1 MVKADCGGA
10 GTGVSVP
17 APSPTTPP
25 GTVRRS
31 ARPAAADGPAIGTAE
46 VELERAPRTWAG
58 RDGSAASL
66 PWRGPGGRSFRLWSP
81 CHTSRIRRRSR
92 RHAGSGTG
100 SGQRSLQA
108 GRSLRCGRCFGGQ
121 DVREP
126 TGPPIPTPGQ
136 VIEVWEGPG
145 AAVFPAQG
153 SCLLSKGSPGPRIP
167 PRPPP
172 PGRPPRKGITGRS
185 GPSAPFAP
193 RGHLPAAATE
203 PRSGRR
209 SASFQPVPCRRRHR
223 PPAASRRSRSRAM
236 VPSGKGMTACDGRAR
251 GWGSASE
258 ASRRRAFGPPAARL
272 RPFAPYAPVS
282 ERATSAGTNAQPCS
296 LSCSR
301 RRWVIRRS
309 FRRGRPHRRVA
320 SKPPVSPP
328 SGGSFHEETS
338 SRPAALRSATAAR
351 HRMPAPRAIRRGK
364 ARRKRRGFEAA
375 APTAGRLR
383 STEAPADP
391 TGTSGPCPAAIR
403 SSGRGADLRGSGIF
417 ALRRRIRCPDVRGAG
432 DKECGRRR
440 VAGRRSRSWC
450 LPGAYGTM
458 ARASDGGVAD
468 HHRMGRR

>member
-1 MVKADCGGA
+1 MVGRGSGVGERGFPAA
-10 GTGVSVP
+10 GVRASRGPP
-17 APSPTTPP
+17 AP
-25 GTVRRS
+25 VRSVRTGK
-31 ARPAAADGPAIGTAE
+31 RTGDIG
-46 VELERAPRTWAG
+46 G
-58 RDGSAASL
+58 Y
-66 PWRGPGGRSFRLWSP
+66 
-81 CHTSRIRRRSR
+81 
-92 RHAGSGTG
+92 
-100 SGQRSLQA
+100 QR
-108 GRSLRCGRCFGGQ
+108 
-121 DVREP
+121 
-126 TGPPIPTPGQ
+126 
-136 VIEVWEGPG
+136 
-145 AAVFPAQG
+145 AAVFVVV
-153 SCLLSKGSPGPRIP
+153 
-167 PRPPP
+167 
-172 PGRPPRKGITGRS
+172 
-185 GPSAPFAP
+185 
-193 RGHLPAAATE
+193 
-203 PRSGRR
+203 
-209 SASFQPVPCRRRHR
+209 QP
-223 PPAASRRSRSRAM
+223 
-236 VPSGKGMTACDGRAR
+236 
-251 GWGSASE
+251 
-258 ASRRRAFGPPAARL
+258 
-272 RPFAPYAPVS
+272 
-282 ERATSAGTNAQPCS
+282 
-296 LSCSR
+296 

-338 SRPAALRSATAAR
+338 SRPAAPRSATAAR
-351 HRMPAPRAIRRGK
+351 HRMPAARAIRRGK